1 VCFRPCNTHTFFNF
15 LSKIKKAGFS
25 VTFFT
30 FTYQL
35 IMPNNSISD
44 TDLWDAIRM
53 DDELAF
59 TALFDRY
66 WVRLYKTAQTYI
78 KDHEVSEEVVHDVF
92 LNIWERRHVLQIDSF
107 ANFLLTAVRYQVYNR
122 IRAAKPPIFLD
133 YANIPELLDS
143 NAGEQH
149 INEQEFQ
156 QELNRHLVQLPK
168 RCQEIFYLS
177 RMSQLSNQE
186 IATKLG
192 ISKRSVENQ
201 LTVALKHLRTF
212 LKHTAI
218 LILFTSLFK

>member
-1 VCFRPCNTHTFFNF
+1 
-15 LSKIKKAGFS
+15 
-25 VTFFT
+25 
-30 FTYQL
+30 
-35 IMPNNSISD
+35 MPNNSLSD
-44 TDLWDAIRM
+44 TDLWDAIRLN
-53 DDELAF
+53 DELAF

-122 IRAAKPPIFLD
+122 MRAAKSPVFFNTAHL
-133 YANIPELLDS
+133 PELMDS
-143 NAGEQH
+143 NAGENH
-149 INEQEFQ
+149 INEQELQ
-156 QELNRHLVQLPK
+156 QELNRQLVQLPK

-177 RMSQLSNQE
+177 RMLQLSNRE
-186 IATKLG
+186 IAAKLG

-201 LTVALKHLRTF
+201 LTVALKHLRMF

-218 LILFTSLFK
+218 FVLFILFNNS

>member
-1 VCFRPCNTHTFFNF
+1 
-15 LSKIKKAGFS
+15 
-25 VTFFT
+25 
-30 FTYQL
+30 
-35 IMPNNSISD
+35 MPNNALSD
-44 TDLWDAIRM
+44 TTLWDAIRM

-66 WVRLYKTAQTYI
+66 WVRLYKTAHTYI
-78 KDHEVSEEVVHDVF
+78 KDHEISEEVVHDVF

-107 ANFLLTAVRYQVYNR
+107 PNFLLTAVRYQVYNR
-122 IRAAKPPIFLD
+122 MRAARSPVFLD
-133 YANIPELLDS
+133 TTHIPELLDN

-156 QELNRHLVQLPK
+156 QELNRQLVKLPK

-177 RMSQLSNQE
+177 RMRQLSNQE
-186 IATKLG
+186 IAAKLG

-212 LKHTAI
+212 LKHTVI
-218 LILFTSLFK
+218 LILFTFLF